1 MVYSHKNVIVGAAA
15 LYISEKDSTS
25 KDWLTPIDPAKPTG
39 PKQDGPKL
47 PSFAS
52 GKSAVDAFES
62 DPGKADW
69 RSAGYTTDGIEVSY
83 EPDYGEV
90 TVDQALD
97 SVKMFKQ
104 GMRVSVNTTL
114 AEATLEN
121 LIVAWG
127 QQTGTLT
134 ASGTGATEQKTVAI
148 SGGNL
153 GDDPVERA
161 LAFVG
166 NAPKGAGNNEKM
178 ERVYHLRRSLQVE
191 SSAHSLSRTDAT
203 TFPVS
208 FRCLPDSAFTSGE
221 DYGKIIQRVVTA

>member
-1 MVYSHKNVIVGAAA
+1 M
-15 LYISEKDSTS
+15 
-25 KDWLTPIDPAKPTG
+25 
-39 PKQDGPKL
+39 
-47 PSFAS
+47 
-52 GKSAVDAFES
+52 
-62 DPGKADW
+62 
-69 RSAGYTTDGIEVSY
+69 
-83 EPDYGEV
+83 

-127 QQTGTLT
+127 QQTGTLK

-166 NAPKGAGNNEKM
+166 NAPKGASDNKKR
-178 ERVYHLRRSLQVE
+178 ERVYHLRRALQVE

-208 FRCLPDSAFTSGE
+208 FRCLPDSAFASGG
-221 DYGKIIQRVVTA
+221 DYGQIIQRVVT